1 MLRIEVL
8 FDKNAPQKPSSIVLQ
23 ALETEILR
31 KLQNQYPDMITRVG
45 FSSQQRVNISGTKI
59 TEDKIRI
66 EEILEEIWMDDG
78 WIPEETTVD

>member
-8 FDKNAPQKPSSIVLQ
+8 FDKNAPQKPSLVVLQ

-31 KLQNQYPDMITRVG
+31 KLQNQYPDMVTRVG

-59 TEDKIRI
+59 AEDKTRI

-78 WIPEETTVD
+78 WIPEETTED